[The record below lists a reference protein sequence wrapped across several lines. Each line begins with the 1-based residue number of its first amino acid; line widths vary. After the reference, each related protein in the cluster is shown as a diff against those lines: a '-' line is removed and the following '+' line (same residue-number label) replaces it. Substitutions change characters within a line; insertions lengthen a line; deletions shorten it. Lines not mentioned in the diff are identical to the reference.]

1 MSDAAD
7 SVRLELLGMMR
18 AWRHGREVTLGP
30 PKRCA
35 VLGLLAR
42 RINNRVSL
50 DEIIDAVWGS
60 DIPKSAT
67 NCVHTYVAGLRKS
80 LEPGRSW
87 RESSEI
93 IVSTGGGYALHIE
106 HENVDVEL
114 FLRLNAQARRLN
126 AEGRPEA
133 ALAAF
138 DQALALWRGEAY
150 ANIPGPF
157 ADVERTHLKEL
168 RLTAVEERAVAMLA
182 VGRHTELA
190 AVLSD
195 LVTKE
200 PLRERLRWLL
210 MLTLYR
216 CGRQA
221 HALSVYRETRRLLN
235 EELGIEPGIDLRT
248 LHEQIL
254 AGGLDLVVPA
264 PAGVLSAV
272 STAAHERETTA
283 SMPRPAQ
290 LPPSARGFVGRVHEQ
305 ARLREVF
312 GQEDGRRSDTT
323 NIAVIH
329 GAAGVGKTA
338 LALHVAHEYADR
350 YPDGQ
355 LYLDLCAFDPDR
367 DPLSASSALASLLQS
382 MGVDD
387 RNLPGDLAGRT
398 ALYRSLLHG
407 RRVLVVLDD
416 ASDAEQVR
424 PLIPSGP
431 ACVLITSRRQQSGL
445 VVRDGAHRISL
456 APLEPRE
463 SLELLGYLA
472 GKERLVGRHEEAER
486 LTELC
491 GHSPLAL
498 RIVAEQLAADPE
510 LPLQRQLERYGSGR
524 GRLDRLAVADD
535 ATDSLHSVFAASYF
549 ELPAEAARMFRI
561 LGRCESP
568 LITLSTAAS
577 LSGTTRTRAERLL
590 DVLVDNHLLE
600 RIGRHRYRFPALIGV
615 YAAECAQEEPRPM
628 RLFTLHDCAV

>member
-1 MSDAAD
+1 M
-7 SVRLELLGMMR
+7 
-18 AWRHGREVTLGP
+18 
-30 PKRCA
+30 
-35 VLGLLAR
+35 
-42 RINNRVSL
+42 
-50 DEIIDAVWGS
+50 
-60 DIPKSAT
+60 
-67 NCVHTYVAGLRKS
+67 
-80 LEPGRSW
+80 
-87 RESSEI
+87 
-93 IVSTGGGYALHIE
+93 
-106 HENVDVEL
+106 
-114 FLRLNAQARRLN
+114 
-126 AEGRPEA
+126 
-133 ALAAF
+133 
-138 DQALALWRGEAY
+138 
-150 ANIPGPF
+150 
-157 ADVERTHLKEL
+157 
-168 RLTAVEERAVAMLA
+168 
-182 VGRHTELA
+182 
-190 AVLSD
+190 
-195 LVTKE
+195 
-200 PLRERLRWLL
+200 
-210 MLTLYR
+210 
-216 CGRQA
+216 
-221 HALSVYRETRRLLN
+221 
-235 EELGIEPGIDLRT
+235 GI
-248 LHEQIL
+248 
-254 AGGLDLVVPA
+254 
-264 PAGVLSAV
+264 
-272 STAAHERETTA
+272 
-283 SMPRPAQ
+283 
-290 LPPSARGFVGRVHEQ
+290 
-305 ARLREVF
+305 
-312 GQEDGRRSDTT
+312 
-323 NIAVIH
+323 
-329 GAAGVGKTA
+329 
-338 LALHVAHEYADR
+338 
-350 YPDGQ
+350 
-355 LYLDLCAFDPDR
+355 
-367 DPLSASSALASLLQS
+367 
-382 MGVDD
+382 DD

-491 GHSPLAL
+491 GHFPLAL

>member
-18 AWRHGREVTLGP
+18 AWRHGDEVTLGP
-30 PKRCA
+30 PKQCA

-50 DEIIDAVWGS
+50 EEIIDAVWGT

-80 LEPGRSW
+80 LEPERSR
-87 RESSEI
+87 RESGDI

-114 FLRLNAQARRLN
+114 FLRLHTQARRLS
-126 AEGRPEA
+126 ADGRPEA
-133 ALAAF
+133 ALTAF

-168 RLTAVEERAVAMLA
+168 RLTAVEEWAVAMLA

-190 AVLSD
+190 AVLSE

-221 HALSVYRETRRLLN
+221 HALGLYRETRRLLSD
-235 EELGIEPGIDLRT
+235 ELGIEPGIDLRN

-254 AGGLDLVVPA
+254 AGGPDLIVPA
-264 PAGVLSAV
+264 TANALSAV
-272 STAAHERETTA
+272 SLAAAEREFTGPV
-283 SMPRPAQ
+283 PRPAQ
-290 LPPSARGFVGRVHEQ
+290 LPPSARGFVGRVGEQ
-305 ARLREVF
+305 ARLHTVLDQER
-312 GQEDGRRSDTT
+312 GQRSDTT
-323 NIAVIH
+323 IAVIH

-338 LALHVAHEYADR
+338 LALHVAHRYADQ

-387 RNLPGDLAGRT
+387 RSLPGDLAGRT

-424 PLIPSGP
+424 PLIPGGP
-431 ACVLITSRRQQSGL
+431 AGVLITSRRQQSGL

-456 APLEPRE
+456 APLRPAE
-463 SLELLGYLA
+463 SVELLGYLL
-472 GKERLVGRHEEAER
+472 GAER
-486 LTELC
+486 LGGRREAAERLAELC
-491 GHSPLAL
+491 GHFPLAL
-498 RIVAEQLAADPE
+498 RIVAEQLAADPGM
-510 LPLQRQLERYGSGR
+510 PLEDQVKRYGSGR

-535 ATDSLHSVFAASYF
+535 ATDSLHSVFAASYL

-561 LGRCESP
+561 LGRYDAP

-577 LSGTTRTRAERLL
+577 LSGATRNGAERLL
-590 DVLVDNHLLE
+590 DILVDNHLLDAV
-600 RIGRHRYRFPALIGV
+600 GRDRYRFPALIGV

-628 RLFTLHDCAV
+628 RLFTLHDFAV